1 MAKIITVK
9 VSKGGVGKTTIT
21 SNLGHTL
28 AKKGFKTL
36 LIDFD
41 SQSNLSKSFI
51 KEFKEEKLTSSNLLG
66 DDNLSKDDLIYEIEE
81 NLFVIPSDIGLH
93 EVSKYVENLPNF
105 TTRLFEQIKKTNIF
119 ESFEYIL
126 LDLSPGVADTITQI
140 SLVSSDLLICP
151 CHFDIDSLTGLVH
164 TISDISRL
172 QEANILRNE
181 LNYLV
186 VPNKFDNRFKKDN
199 EHIISLLYDN
209 LEKEFIAEPI
219 RENSHIKKARMIGQ
233 SAIEY
238 ELDESRKK
246 EHKKAVEDFE
256 KLSNKVLEILKN

>member
-9 VSKGGVGKTTIT
+9 VSKGGVGKTTVT
-21 SNLGHTL
+21 ANLGHTL

-51 KEFKEEKLTSSNLLG
+51 KNFDEHKLTSSNLLG
-66 DDNLSKDDLIYEIEE
+66 DEEISKDNLIYNVDKDLDIIS
-81 NLFVIPSDIGLH
+81 SDIGLY
-93 EVSKYVENLPNF
+93 EVSKYLENLPNYK
-105 TTRLFEQIKKTNIF
+105 TRLVEQLKKNKIF
-119 ESFEYIL
+119 EEFEYIL
-126 LDLSPGVADTITQI
+126 LDLSPGVADVITQI

-172 QEANILRNE
+172 QEANILKNE

-186 VPNKFDNRFKKDN
+186 VPNKYDLRFKKDN

-209 LEKEFIAEPI
+209 LDKEFIAEPI
-219 RENSHIKKARMIGQ
+219 RENSHIKKARMFGQ
-233 SAIEY
+233 SAIDY
-238 ELDESRKK
+238 ELDESRKN
-246 EHKKAVEDFE
+246 EHKKAIEDFE
-256 KLSNKVLEILKN
+256 KLYEKIINILNN